1 MRTRLVTGRDIVV
14 AALLLALT
22 SVATRP
28 ALAAPAGAAPIV
40 WPLSIAAGGGTIRLY
55 EPQVRTWPNY
65 TQMTGVAAMAVTLP
79 GATSPV
85 YGTLSFSSL
94 ASADVPSGM
103 VTLVNP
109 KLDST
114 NWPTAS
120 QTDAASLDAFL
131 KANLR
136 LAGKPFLPL
145 AMVLR
150 SIPAAARPHTVPLRT
165 NPPVIYVSQSPA
177 VLVVFDGKPAFE
189 AIAGTHLTYATNTNW
204 EIIHDPSAGLYYVHA
219 RSGWYS
225 ASGSAG
231 PFTAT
236 VAPASF
242 AAIPTT
248 GPLSYVHAA
257 LKAPKPTGAVPR
269 VIVSTVPSALI
280 DIAGQ
285 PRFTSIPG
293 TQLRYVNNT
302 TSDVFFS
309 LDTTIWYVLL
319 SGRWFSAPNLNGP
332 WTFASAHL
340 PADFKKI
347 PEDGPRGRVLVSVP
361 GTTQAFYAASVAQVP
376 HMTSVDPATAT
387 LTVNYRSGTPV
398 FAPIPPTSLH
408 YAANT
413 STDVIKV
420 NASEYFACDHGVWF
434 RAASAL
440 GPWKAASYVPSIIY
454 TIPESS
460 PLYHVT
466 FVHVYNAQGAVAT
479 APTPPPT
486 PRPDQTYHDTPASE
500 LSQGD
505 RAAYYYA
512 ATAGYVNGYAA
523 GWGGYAQGTGYY
535 TPGYGT
541 LWVSNPPTYG
551 NFSDTTYARE
561 QAQANEPRSVTMDA
575 PAVPPHGPRSVPGPD
590 TNVYAADDGVYRFES
605 GNWQKN
611 TAGNGWAPVLDLP
624 PPTLN
629 HDKAARLAGYSGRVN

>member
-1 MRTRLVTGRDIVV
+1 MAFSAAPRTVF
-14 AALLLALT
+14 
-22 SVATRP
+22 
-28 ALAAPAGAAPIV
+28 AAPAAPAPIV

-55 EPQVRTWPNY
+55 EPQVRAWPNY
-65 TQMTGVAAMAVTLP
+65 TQMTGVAAIAVTLP
-79 GATSPV
+79 GAASPV

-103 VTLVNP
+103 VALVNP
-109 KLDST
+109 KIDST
-114 NWPTAS
+114 SWPTAS
-120 QTDAASLDAFL
+120 QADVVQLDTFL

-145 AMVLR
+145 AMVL
-150 SIPAAARPHTVPLRT
+150 SSLPPSARPHTIPLRT
-165 NPPVIYVSQSPA
+165 NPPVIYMRQSPA
-177 VLVVFDGKPAFE
+177 VLVVFDGKPSFAP
-189 AIAGTHLTYATNTNW
+189 IAGTHLTYAVNTNW
-204 EIIHDPSAGLYYVHA
+204 EIIHDPSHSLYYVHA

-225 ASGSAG
+225 SPGSSG
-231 PFTAT
+231 PFTPT

-257 LKAPKPTGAVPR
+257 LKAPKPTGAVPH

-285 PRFTSIPG
+285 PRFANIAG
-293 TQLRYVNNT
+293 TELRYVTNT
-302 TSDVFFS
+302 KSDVFFTRN
-309 LDTTIWYVLL
+309 TTTWYVLL
-319 SGRWFSAPNLNGP
+319 SGRWFSAANLNGP
-332 WTFASAHL
+332 WTFASGNL

-347 PEDGPRGRVLVSVP
+347 PEDSPRGRVLVSVP
-361 GTTQAFYAASVAQVP
+361 GTTQAFYASSVAQVP
-376 HMTSVDPATAT
+376 RVTSVDPASAKLHVT
-387 LTVNYRSGTPV
+387 YRSGAPV
-398 FAPIPPTSLH
+398 FEPIPTTSLQ
-408 YAANT
+408 YAVNT

-420 NASEYFACDHGVWF
+420 DATQYFACSQGVWF
-434 RAASAL
+434 RASSAL
-440 GPWKAASYVPSIIY
+440 GPWTAASYVPSVIY

-505 RAAYYYA
+505 RASYYYA

-561 QAQANEPRSVTMDA
+561 QAEANMPRSVTMQA
-575 PAVPPHGPRSVPGPD
+575 PILPGHGPRSVPGPD
-590 TNVYAADDGVYRFES
+590 TNVYAADDGVYRVVS
-605 GNWQKN
+605 GAWQKN
-611 TAGNGWAPVLDLP
+611 SAGDTWAPSTLP
-624 PPTLN
+624 PASLQ
-629 HDKAARLAGYSGRVN
+629 HDERARLAGYAGTVS

>member
-1 MRTRLVTGRDIVV
+1 MRIRFGTRRDVIV
-14 AALLLALT
+14 AAILMALF
-22 SVATRP
+22 SAAARA
-28 ALAAPAGAAPIV
+28 ALAAPAAATPIV
-40 WPLSIAAGGGTIRLY
+40 WPQSIAAGGGTIRLY
-55 EPQVRTWPNY
+55 EPQVRAWPNY
-65 TQMTGVAAMAVTLP
+65 AQMNGVAAIAVTLP
-79 GATSPV
+79 GATTPV

-109 KLDST
+109 RVDST

-120 QTDAASLDAFL
+120 QTDAASLNAFL

-136 LAGKPFLPL
+136 LAGKPLLPL

-150 SIPAAARPHTVPLRT
+150 SLPPAQRPHTIPLRT
-165 NPPVIYVSQSPA
+165 NPPVIYVRQSPA
-177 VLVVFDGKPAFE
+177 VLVVFDGKPTFAP
-189 AIAGTHLTYATNTNW
+189 ITGTQLTYAVNTNW
-204 EIIHDPSAGLYYVHA
+204 EIIHDPSLGLYFVHA
-219 RSGWYS
+219 KSGWYS
-225 ASGSAG
+225 SPGSSG

-242 AAIPTT
+242 AAIPAT
-248 GPLSYVHAA
+248 GPLSYVHTA
-257 LKAPKPTGAVPR
+257 LKAPKPTGPVPH

-285 PRFTSIPG
+285 PRFTTIAG
-293 TQLRYVNNT
+293 TQLRYVTNT

-309 LDTTIWYVLL
+309 LDTTSWYVLL
-319 SGRWFSAPNLNGP
+319 SGRWFSAANLNGP
-332 WTFASAHL
+332 WTFASANL
-340 PADFKKI
+340 PSDFKKI
-347 PEDGPRGRVLVSVP
+347 PEKSPAGRVLVSVP

-376 HMTSVDPATAT
+376 RVTTVDPATAT
-387 LTVNYRSGTPV
+387 LTVIYRSGAPV
-398 FAPIPPTSLH
+398 FAPIPPTSLQ

-420 NASEYFACDHGVWF
+420 SATEYLACDHGVWF
-434 RAASAL
+434 RASSPV
-440 GPWKAASYVPSIIY
+440 GPWKAASYVPAVIY
-454 TIPESS
+454 TIPENS
-460 PLYHVT
+460 PMYHVT

-512 ATAGYVNGYAA
+512 ATTGYINGYAA
-523 GWGGYAQGTGYY
+523 GWGGYAAGTGYY

-561 QAQANEPRSVTMDA
+561 QAEANQPRSVTMDA
-575 PAVPPHGPRSVPGPD
+575 PPVPGHGPRSVPGPD

-605 GNWQKN
+605 GTWEKN
-611 TAGNGWAPVLDLP
+611 SAGNNWAAAITPAS
-624 PPTLN
+624 LN
-629 HDKAARLAGYSGRVN
+629 HDRAARLAGYSGTIS

>member
-1 MRTRLVTGRDIVV
+1 MRIRLGMGRDVVV
-14 AALLLALT
+14 ATLVVALSCGA
-22 SVATRP
+22 ARP
-28 ALAAPAGAAPIV
+28 ALAAPAAAAPIV
-40 WPLSIAAGGGTIRLY
+40 WPQSIAAGGGTIRLY
-55 EPQVRTWPNY
+55 EPQVRAWPNY
-65 TQMTGVAAMAVTLP
+65 AQMNGVAAIAVTLP
-79 GATSPV
+79 GAATPV

-94 ASADVPSGM
+94 ASADVPSEM

-109 KLDST
+109 RVDST

-120 QTDAASLDAFL
+120 QTDAASLNAFL

-136 LAGKPFLPL
+136 LAGKPLLPL

-150 SIPAAARPHTVPLRT
+150 SLPPAERPHTIPVRT

-177 VLVVFDGKPAFE
+177 VLVGFDGKPQFAP
-189 AIAGTHLTYATNTNW
+189 IAGTQLTYAVNTNW
-204 EIIHDPSAGLYYVHA
+204 EIIHDPSLGVFFVHA

-225 ASGSAG
+225 SPGSSG
-231 PFTAT
+231 PFTPA

-242 AAIPTT
+242 AAIPAT

-257 LKAPKPTGAVPR
+257 LKAPKPTGVVPR

-285 PRFTSIPG
+285 PRFTTIAG
-293 TQLRYVNNT
+293 TQLRYVTNT

-309 LDTTIWYVLL
+309 LDTTNWYVLL
-319 SGRWFSAPNLNGP
+319 SGRWFSAANLNGP

-361 GTTQAFYAASVAQVP
+361 GTTQAFYAARVAQVP
-376 HMTSVDPATAT
+376 HVTAVDPASAK
-387 LTVNYRSGTPV
+387 LTVSYRSGAPV
-398 FAPIPPTSLH
+398 FAPIPPTSLQ
-408 YAANT
+408 YAVNT
-413 STDVIKV
+413 SSDVIKV
-420 NASEYFACDHGVWF
+420 DAARYFACDHGVWF
-434 RAASAL
+434 RASSPL
-440 GPWKAASYVPSIIY
+440 GPWAAASYVPSVIY
-454 TIPESS
+454 TIPENS
-460 PLYHVT
+460 PMYHVT
-466 FVHVYNAQGAVAT
+466 FVHVYNAQGEVAA
-479 APTPPPT
+479 APTPSPT

-512 ATAGYVNGYAA
+512 ATAGYVNGYAV

-535 TPGYGT
+535 TPGYGV

-561 QAQANEPRSVTMDA
+561 QAEANQPRSVTMNA
-575 PAVPPHGPRSVPGPD
+575 PPIPGHGPRSVPGPD
-590 TNVYAADDGVYRFES
+590 TNVYAADDGVYRYAS
-605 GNWQKN
+605 GTWEKN
-611 TAGNGWAPVLDLP
+611 SAGDTWSPVAAPPASLR
-624 PPTLN
+624 
-629 HDKAARLAGYSGRVN
+629 HDKAARLAGYAGTIS